1 MAQKIGRQGEWPTV
15 RGNPRGFFLT
25 GNGVLRSDRSLAGP
39 LRTGTEPRVGPR
51 AAGPSAGGE
60 SRSSDF
66 GMDRVSPRGFDPMG
80 TSLERQPTQF
90 PSDLVTE
97 DVRRRNGD

>member
-15 RGNPRGFFLT
+15 RGNPRGFYQT
-25 GNGVLRSDRSLAGP
+25 ADGVLRSDRSLAGP

-51 AAGPSAGGE
+51 AGGPVAGDE

-66 GMDRVSPRGFDPMG
+66 GMDRISPRGFDPMG
-80 TSLERQPTQF
+80 TSLEREPRQA
-90 PSDLVTE
+90 PSDLVTR
-97 DVRRRNGD
+97 DVRRGNGD